1 MIPIKNEKLKLL
13 EWVLSGIPNECLVIT
28 LSNSSRV
35 PSTGLRWRSRLS
47 GSLADSWT
55 SARS

>member
-28 LSNSSRV
+28 VSNSPGSQ
-35 PSTGLRWRSRLS
+35 STGLRWRSRLS

-55 SARS
+55 SA